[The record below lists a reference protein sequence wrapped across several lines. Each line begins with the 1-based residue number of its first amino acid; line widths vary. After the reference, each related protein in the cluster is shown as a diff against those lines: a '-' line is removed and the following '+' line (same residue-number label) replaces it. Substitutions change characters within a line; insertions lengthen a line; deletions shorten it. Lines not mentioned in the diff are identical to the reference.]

1 MGINCKDAGDFMASS
16 GRRAAV
22 PPERAWDPE
31 LDRSHSQEALV
42 SAPSTSTVPA
52 QFPCSLLVHFSL
64 ISLHVSFSVA
74 GLDYDFWPICCF
86 EARSPYV
93 TWLAWDEVGLEIT
106 DLPPSGS
113 QCWDRRLVPLCQAVF
128 WLLNSYIVSWF
139 CALILKPDR
148 ENVHKASILCLI

>member
-22 PPERAWDPE
+22 PPERAWGPE
-31 LDRSHSQEALV
+31 LDRPHSQEALV
-42 SAPSTSTVPA
+42 SAPSTSTVPLL
-52 QFPCSLLVHFSL
+52 PTCSFQPHLSARVFHCCRARLWLLTHVLFWGKVSL
-64 ISLHVSFSVA
+64 CNLA
-74 GLDYDFWPICCF
+74 GLGWGWP
-86 EARSPYV
+86 R
-93 TWLAWDEVGLEIT
+93 DHR